1 MKFTELLK
9 RFFKFTLDGKS
20 MRCINCRQE
29 IFSEEY
35 LCADCQKEISL
46 IIDGNYC
53 AHCGRVT
60 KAKETYCLTCK
71 NFMVET
77 DLCRSAFDYTK
88 TAKLIKKLKYDGA
101 KWLAEF
107 FAKNMAK
114 VYIKEELFA
123 DFITFVPMTEKK
135 QKKRKFNQTELL
147 ANSISTIIN
156 LPVVTVIEKI
166 KETPAQAGLKRKDRL
181 ENLTGAFKVI
191 DKQAVLG
198 KTVLLIDDVLTTGAT
213 AESVAKKLKK
223 SGAKKVILLT
233 ACSAPDIYVKGE

>member
-1 MKFTELLK
+1 
-9 RFFKFTLDGKS
+9 
-20 MRCINCRQE
+20 
-29 IFSEEY
+29 
-35 LCADCQKEISL
+35 
-46 IIDGNYC
+46 
-53 AHCGRVT
+53 
-60 KAKETYCLTCK
+60 
-71 NFMVET
+71 
-77 DLCRSAFDYTK
+77 
-88 TAKLIKKLKYDGA
+88 
-101 KWLAEF
+101 
-107 FAKNMAK
+107 
-114 VYIKEELFA
+114 
-123 DFITFVPMTEKK
+123 MTEKK

-166 KETPAQAGLKRKDRL
+166 KETPAQAGLTRKDRL